1 MLTANT
7 VAIGVVLFVMLF
19 GLSALLFRT
28 PRRQEDGSS
37 QN

>member
-1 MLTANT
+1 MQTANT

-28 PRRQEDGSS
+28 PRRQEDSPTR
-37 QN
+37 N